1 MTTLKERANPPE
13 MPPRAHFTI
22 LHTEWSDGWGGQ
34 ERRILSEMTG
44 MAERGH
50 RLILATRSQAA
61 LAGRA
66 RASGI
71 ETVELP
77 FSGKFDLRSILP
89 LARLIRREGIDIVNT
104 HSGIDSWVG
113 AFAARLGGAHL
124 VRTRHLNLPLRRH
137 WYNFVH
143 FMARRIVSCG
153 ETMRHNLIDDCG
165 FPAEQV
171 VSIPTGIDFD
181 AFAARRP
188 RAEIRRALA
197 LDDTAFVILMVGII
211 RAVKRHEVA
220 LRAFAKFREST
231 PRAVLLLAGDGPMR
245 GDMERLAQNLGIA
258 ESVHFLGHREDVPD
272 LFAAADCALL
282 TSRSEGV
289 PQAVTQGLGCG
300 LPTIATRVGGVPELI
315 EDGKTGLL
323 AESEDVDA
331 IAAGLERLA
340 ADPDFARQLG
350 EAGRTHVHRHFSRAA
365 MLDATERLYAELC
378 CPCDVTGQ
386 HRGSHES

>member
-1 MTTLKERANPPE
+1 MTDMLPNPLE
-13 MPPRAHFTI
+13 KQPPARFFI

-50 RLILATRSQAA
+50 RLILATRRQAK
-61 LAGRA
+61 LAAQA
-66 RASGI
+66 RKCGI
-71 ETVELP
+71 ETIDLP

-89 LARLIRREGIDIVNT
+89 LSRLIQRERIDIVNT

-124 VRTRHLNLPLRRH
+124 VRTRHLNLPLHRH

-143 FMARRIVSCG
+143 FMAQRVVSCG
-153 ETMRHNLIDDCG
+153 ETMRRNLIDNCG
-165 FPAEQV
+165 FPETQV
-171 VSIPTGIDFD
+171 VSIPTGIDFET
-181 AFAARRP
+181 FVARRT
-188 RAEIRRALA
+188 RAEIRRDLGI
-197 LDDTAFVILMVGII
+197 DDAAFVILMVGII
-211 RAVKRHEVA
+211 RSVKRHEVA
-220 LRAFAKFREST
+220 LRAFARFRASA
-231 PRAVLLLAGDGPMR
+231 PQAVLLLAGDGPMR
-245 GDMERLAQNLGIA
+245 GDMERLAQDLGLA
-258 ESVHFLGHREDVPD
+258 GAVRFLGYREDVPD

-323 AESEDVDA
+323 VAPEDTEA
-331 IAAGLERLA
+331 IAAGLSRFA
-340 ADPDFARQLG
+340 ADPDFAHRLG
-350 EAGRTHVHRHFSRAA
+350 AAGRAHVHRHFSRAA
-365 MLDATERLYAELC
+365 MLEATERLYAEICGRAL
-378 CPCDVTGQ
+378 PPHG
-386 HRGSHES
+386 RRES